1 MNINSPAE
9 LKAFFITEVL
19 ERYAEKTG
27 KALEAL
33 EALADLFMTNED
45 FRNLIMDEVEVEA
58 KQVVAHI

>member
-19 ERYAEKTG
+19 ERYAEKKG
-27 KALEAL
+27 KAL

>member
-33 EALADLFMTNED
+33 ADLFMTNED
-45 FRNLIMDEVEVEA
+45 FRNLIMDEIEVEV

>member
-19 ERYAEKTG
+19 ERYTEKTG
-27 KALEAL
+27 KAL

>member
-27 KALEAL
+27 KALK
-33 EALADLFMTNED
+33 ALADLFMTNED

>member
-33 EALADLFMTNED
+33 TDLFMTNED

>member
-9 LKAFFITEVL
+9 LK
-19 ERYAEKTG
+19 
-27 KALEAL
+27 AL

>member
-27 KALEAL
+27 K
-33 EALADLFMTNED
+33 ALADLFMTNED

>member
-27 KALEAL
+27 KALEV
-33 EALADLFMTNED
+33 LADLFMTNED

>member
-19 ERYAEKTG
+19 EHYAEKTG
-27 KALEAL
+27 KAL

>member
-27 KALEAL
+27 KVL

-45 FRNLIMDEVEVEA
+45 FRNLIMDEVEVEV

>member
-27 KALEAL
+27 KALET
-33 EALADLFMTNED
+33 LADLFMTNED

>member
-27 KALEAL
+27 KALG
-33 EALADLFMTNED
+33 ALADLFMTNED
-45 FRNLIMDEVEVEA
+45 FRNLIMDEVEVEV

>member
-19 ERYAEKTG
+19 ERYEEKTG
-27 KALEAL
+27 KAL

>member
-1 MNINSPAE
+1 MNINSSAE

-27 KALEAL
+27 KAL